1 MMELA
6 YIAGLFDG
14 EGCVRIARRHRYGKP
29 GDARKRCEMY
39 YLEVRITNQDPRLL
53 YPLKDRFGGS
63 VHVTKPPQ
71 GTQRPVFAWI
81 ASTQIALK
89 FMLAIRPWLISKA
102 DQVDIAIQF
111 QQAKKH
117 HGKPKLGLSAEY
129 KQRERDQYA
138 EITALKYRAFDPVD
152 FGMVANSGDTQNG
165 QSRAKQPLQ

>member
-1 MMELA
+1 
-6 YIAGLFDG
+6 
-14 EGCVRIARRHRYGKP
+14 
-29 GDARKRCEMY
+29 
-39 YLEVRITNQDPRLL
+39 
-53 YPLKDRFGGS
+53 
-63 VHVTKPPQ
+63 
-71 GTQRPVFAWI
+71 
-81 ASTQIALK
+81 
-89 FMLAIRPWLISKA
+89 MLAIRPWLISKA